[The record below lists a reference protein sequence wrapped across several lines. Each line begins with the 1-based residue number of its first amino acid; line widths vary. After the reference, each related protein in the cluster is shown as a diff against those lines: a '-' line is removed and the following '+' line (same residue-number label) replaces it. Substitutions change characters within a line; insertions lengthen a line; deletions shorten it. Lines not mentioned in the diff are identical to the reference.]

1 MAFGGGFCATNMQRG
16 RRKRTPMLTVS
27 VLRVLRD
34 RLQRTGL
41 TLDRSIRPQ
50 RTEASVTVPDLTS
63 FLSQHGINYIRHDH
77 PPVFTC
83 EEELRHVPE
92 SGAART
98 KNLFM
103 RDRRGRRHLLLVTVC
118 SKNVSIADFAE
129 TSGADRLS
137 FASPERLMK
146 LLGVEPGSVTL
157 LGLVNDAVHAV
168 EVYIDQDVWAA
179 PSIHAHPLRND
190 ATLVLSHENVVRFMA
205 ATGHQPRI
213 VTVRSRPS

>member
-1 MAFGGGFCATNMQRG
+1 M
-16 RRKRTPMLTVS
+16 
-27 VLRVLRD
+27 
-34 RLQRTGL
+34 TGL
-41 TLDRSIRPQ
+41 DG
-50 RTEASVTVPDLTS
+50 
-63 FLSQHGINYIRHDH
+63 FLNAHGINPVRHEH

-103 RDRRGRRHLLLVTVC
+103 RDRRGRRHLLLVTLC
-118 SKNVSIADFAE
+118 TKSVSIADFAE
-129 TSGADRLS
+129 TAGADRLS

-146 LLGVEPGSVTL
+146 HLGVEPGAVTV
-157 LGLVNDAVHAV
+157 LGLVNDAGHAV
-168 EVYIDQDVWAA
+168 ELFVDTDVWNA

-190 ATLVLSHENVVRFMA
+190 ATLVLSHDDVLKFVK

-213 VTVRSRPS
+213 VTVRSAPQDH

>member
-1 MAFGGGFCATNMQRG
+1 MTDLAAFLET
-16 RRKRTPMLTVS
+16 
-27 VLRVLRD
+27 
-34 RLQRTGL
+34 
-41 TLDRSIRPQ
+41 
-50 RTEASVTVPDLTS
+50 
-63 FLSQHGINYIRHDH
+63 HGIRFVRHDH

-103 RDRRGRRHLLLVTVC
+103 RDRRGRRHLLLVTLC
-118 SKNVSIADFAE
+118 AKSVSIADFAE
-129 TSGADRLS
+129 VAEADRLS

-146 LLGVEPGSVTL
+146 YLGVEPGSVTV
-157 LGLVNDAVHAV
+157 LGLVNDEAHAV
-168 EVYIDQDVWAA
+168 ELYIDAGVWSA

-190 ATLVLSHENVVRFMA
+190 ATLVLLHDDVVRFLA

-213 VTVRSRPS
+213 VTVRSLGT